1 MVPLVFPLEQVT
13 HFTEAAAASDGRLTM
28 LHHSQSPKHTVFF
41 PEGPPPPPAAL
52 TPLTLPVSGDGLG
65 MEEMAGLPEVTVG
78 RRMCPADPILKA
90 IVPAQRKEGRED
102 SRLFLMPST
111 AIGISDT

>member
-28 LHHSQSPKHTVFF
+28 LHHSQSPKHTNFF
-41 PEGPPPPPAAL
+41 PEAPPAAL

-65 MEEMAGLPEVTVG
+65 VEEMAGLPEVTVG

-90 IVPAQRKEGRED
+90 VMPAQRKEGRED